1 MKTLIKNVVLLLVV
15 TQLNSQERPIET
27 ESVTLDNLFTF
38 VVDYFEEK
46 GDSQN
51 ITFLIKTH
59 KIGFSDEDKF
69 ILKQTFKLLSKR
81 LTEDDYISIATYNNY
96 SGIALQKSS
105 ATDLKKLLYTVE
117 HPKKSIEAFAKDGI
131 EFAYKYANINYV
143 EDYDNTV
150 IMVRLPERKDIA
162 AVSMNNTNIVANTTS
177 KKNKGTGA
185 AVVLSALA
193 LLPEIIQV
201 IKD

>member
-38 VVDYFEEK
+38 VVDYFEEEK
-46 GDSQN
+46 DSQN

-117 HPKKSIEAFAKDGI
+117 HPKKSIKDFAKDGI